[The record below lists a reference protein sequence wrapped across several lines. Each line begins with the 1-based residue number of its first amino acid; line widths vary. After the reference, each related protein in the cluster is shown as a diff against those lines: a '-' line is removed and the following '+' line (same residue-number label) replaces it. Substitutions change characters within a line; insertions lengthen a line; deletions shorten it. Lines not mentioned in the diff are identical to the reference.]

1 MATQAGELVD
11 RVLQLV
17 RDEHGAGTPRAMVRR
32 FMTHAQWLANAKLGL
47 VIADA
52 PFPTVARQSIYPL
65 HELAPSCLR
74 VVGVQ
79 EDGRDLTEVKWQEFA
94 YLHRGWLR
102 DQSWRYESFALVGRD
117 LLVLYPARREDS
129 LVTLRV
135 AKRCAPLTSDQ
146 TDIELPEKYNPLL
159 IDLTT
164 ALVLVRMRTFLPLQ
178 ELGSAIKERLS

>member
-11 RVLQLV
+11 RVLQRV
-17 RDEHGAGTPRAMVRR
+17 RDTHAAGTPRDMVRR
-32 FMTHAQWLANAKLGL
+32 FLTHVQWLVNAKLGL

-52 PFPTVARQSIYPL
+52 PFPTVARQGIYPL
-65 HELAPSCLR
+65 HELAPTCLR

-102 DQSWRYESFALVGRD
+102 DQSWRYESFALIGRD

-129 LVTLRV
+129 EVVLRV
-135 AKRCAPLTSDQ
+135 AKRTASLTSDL
-146 TDIELPEKYNPLL
+146 TDIEVPGKYDPLL
-159 IDLTT
+159 VDLAT
-164 ALVLVRMRTFLPLQ
+164 AVVLVRMRTFLSLE
-178 ELGSAIKERLS
+178 ELGAAIKERLT